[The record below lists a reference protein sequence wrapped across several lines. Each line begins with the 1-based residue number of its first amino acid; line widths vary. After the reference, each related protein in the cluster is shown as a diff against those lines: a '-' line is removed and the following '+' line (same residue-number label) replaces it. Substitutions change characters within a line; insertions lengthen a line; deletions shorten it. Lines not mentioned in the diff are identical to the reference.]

1 MKTLTLRGID
11 DSLAEAL
18 KKSSKKLNTSINKTA
33 IHMLKEATGLSNE
46 KYKTYND
53 LDSLAGTWTEEEYNQ
68 FQDSIKDFEK
78 IDEEIW
84 K

>member
-18 KKSSKKLNTSINKTA
+18 KEISKQLNTSINKAA
-33 IHMLKEATGLSNE
+33 IRLLKEAAGLNNE
-46 KYKTYND
+46 KYKIHKD
-53 LDSLAGTWTEEEYNQ
+53 LDSLAGTWTEEEYDQ

-78 IDEEIW
+78 IDEEMW